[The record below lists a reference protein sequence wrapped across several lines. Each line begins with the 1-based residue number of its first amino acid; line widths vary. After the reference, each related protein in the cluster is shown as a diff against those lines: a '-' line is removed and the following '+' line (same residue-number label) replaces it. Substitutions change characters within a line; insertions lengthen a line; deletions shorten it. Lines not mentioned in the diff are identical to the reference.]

1 MLDRFGRNIEYL
13 RISVTDRCNL
23 RCIYCMPEK
32 GISSIGYE
40 EVLRYEEI
48 VKLVKVATELG
59 INNIRITGGEPLIRK
74 DLVNL
79 IKLLRE
85 FKEIKDLSLTTN
97 GVFLEKYIDDLISAG
112 LDRVN
117 ISIDSLN
124 PKIYKH
130 ITCRGNL
137 NDVIKGLKKAIDSSI
152 RPIKINV
159 VVMKNIND
167 NLEDFAKL
175 SMIEPVHIRFIEYM
189 PVTGIEK
196 IRGLTEEEMLN
207 ELNKYGELIKAK
219 NPLGYG
225 PATYYKY
232 KKATGTIG
240 LICSNSHNFCD
251 KCNRLRLTSDGKLK
265 PCLFGEE
272 EVDIKTMLR
281 NNVSDNILKEAFK
294 KAIYIK
300 PQKRKIN
307 KKIHYMYHIG
317 G

>member
-1 MLDRFGRNIEYL
+1 MLDQFGRRIEYL

-23 RCIYCMPEK
+23 RCVYCMPEK
-32 GISSIGYE
+32 GISSIGHE

-48 VKLVKVATELG
+48 VKLVKVATEVG
-59 INNIRITGGEPLIRK
+59 INKIRITGGEPLIRK

-85 FKEIKDLSLTTN
+85 IKEIKDLSLTTN
-97 GVFLEKYIDDLISAG
+97 GVFLEKYIDDLVNAG
-112 LDRVN
+112 LNRIN

-124 PKIYKH
+124 PEIYKK
-130 ITCRGNL
+130 ITRRGNL
-137 NDVIKGLKKAIDSSI
+137 DDVTKGLKKAIGSSI

-175 SMIEPVHIRFIEYM
+175 SMIEPVHIRFIEFM
-189 PVTGIEK
+189 PIMGVEK
-196 IRGLTEEEMLN
+196 IEGLTEEEMLN
-207 ELNKYGELIKAK
+207 ELNKYGKLIKAK
-219 NPLGYG
+219 NPLGHG
-225 PATYYKY
+225 PAIYYKY
-232 KKATGTIG
+232 KNAMGTIG

-265 PCLFGEE
+265 PCLFSKKELD
-272 EVDIKTMLR
+272 VKMLIR
-281 NNVSDNILKEAFK
+281 NNASKDILKEAFK
-294 KAIYIK
+294 KTIYIK
-300 PQKRKIN
+300 PQKRKVN
-307 KKIHYMYHIG
+307 KKIHYMYRIG

>member
-1 MLDRFGRNIEYL
+1 MLDRFGRRIEYL

-23 RCIYCMPEK
+23 RCVYCMPEK
-32 GISSIGYE
+32 GISSIGHE

-48 VKLVKVATELG
+48 VKIVKVATEVG
-59 INNIRITGGEPLIRK
+59 INKIRITGGEPLIRK

-79 IKLLRE
+79 IRLLRE
-85 FKEIKDLSLTTN
+85 IKEIKDLSLTTN
-97 GVFLEKYIDDLISAG
+97 GVFLEKYMDDLVNAG
-112 LDRVN
+112 LNRIN

-124 PKIYKH
+124 PEIYKK
-130 ITCRGNL
+130 ITRRGNL
-137 NDVIKGLKKAIDSSI
+137 DDVTKGLKYAIASSI

-175 SMIEPVHIRFIEYM
+175 SIKEPVHIRFIEFM

-207 ELNKYGELIKAK
+207 ELNKYGKLIKAK
-219 NPLGYG
+219 NPLGHG
-225 PATYYKY
+225 PAIYYKY
-232 KKATGTIG
+232 KNAMGTIG

-265 PCLFGEE
+265 PCLFSNKELD
-272 EVDIKTMLR
+272 VKVLIR
-281 NNVSDNILKEAFK
+281 NNASKDMLKEAFK
-294 KAIYIK
+294 KTIYIK
-300 PQKRKIN
+300 PQKRKVN

>member
-1 MLDRFGRNIEYL
+1 MLDRFGRRIEYL

-32 GISSIGYE
+32 GISSIGHE

-48 VKLVKVATELG
+48 IKIVKVATELG

-97 GVFLEKYIDDLISAG
+97 GVFLEKHIDDLISAG

-130 ITCRGNL
+130 ITRRGNL

-175 SMIEPVHIRFIEYM
+175 SIKEPVHIRFIEFM

-207 ELNKYGELIKAK
+207 ELNKYGKLIKAK
-219 NPLGYG
+219 NPLGHG
-225 PATYYKY
+225 PAIYYKY
-232 KKATGTIG
+232 KNAMGTIG

-265 PCLFGEE
+265 PCLFSNKELD
-272 EVDIKTMLR
+272 VKVLIR
-281 NNVSDNILKEAFK
+281 NNASKDMLKEAFK
-294 KAIYIK
+294 KTIYIK
-300 PQKRKIN
+300 PQKRKVN